1 MLSLT
6 LEHTQN
12 RNRERTSLAP
22 VLDLTPSYSLKNT
35 QQNTHTAARVNSV
48 NTLAINSNSQYIQIY
63 ILQTYYKLETFNL
76 HRIFSLYFIIF
87 DRPQILIL
95 IAVILLR
102 QIRRGFTKA
111 GCTKA

>member
-63 ILQTYYKLETFNL
+63 ILLQNKVLVLVVAHLAALLELRTQSNT
-76 HRIFSLYFIIF
+76 
-87 DRPQILIL
+87 
-95 IAVILLR
+95 LL
-102 QIRRGFTKA
+102 
-111 GCTKA
+111 